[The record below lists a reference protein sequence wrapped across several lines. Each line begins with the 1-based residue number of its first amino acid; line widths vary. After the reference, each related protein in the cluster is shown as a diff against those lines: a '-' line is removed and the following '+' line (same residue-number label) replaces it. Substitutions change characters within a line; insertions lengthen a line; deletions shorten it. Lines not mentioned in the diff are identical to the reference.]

1 MVAVV
6 LPVAALAVTEV
17 FIGVP
22 VFLLFLFFFAAVAV
36 DAVSVVVAA
45 VVDVVAAPEVLIGVV
60 QFDPFVSVGAVA
72 AVFTAVIVVLLFV
85 VAAGLK
91 KKALNAKLG
100 SNGQIT
106 DFSAWPGLDFKS
118 LSLGS
123 KN

>member
-6 LPVAALAVTEV
+6 LPVAAFAVTEV

-22 VFLLFLFFFAAVAV
+22 VFLFFFAAVAV

-91 KKALNAKLG
+91 FKKG
-100 SNGQIT
+100 FECQT
-106 DFSAWPGLDFKS
+106 GLKW
-118 LSLGS
+118 
-123 KN
+123 

>member
-36 DAVSVVVAA
+36 DAVSFVVAS
-45 VVDVVAAPEVLIGVV
+45 VVDVVAVPEVLIGIV
-60 QFDPFVSVGAVA
+60 QFDTFVSVGAVA

-85 VAAGLK
+85 AAAGLK
-91 KKALNAKLG
+91 FKKALNAKLG

-118 LSLGS
+118 LNLG
-123 KN
+123 